1 MTEREYLNK
10 VIALAQNDEEMTNE
24 TNARIAKLDAK
35 NAKRKTTQTKVQ
47 KENEPIAQAILA
59 ALANGAMISTD
70 LASAIGQTVPKTNG
84 VAGTLVNDGK
94 ITKAKV
100 KVKGKGEQTEYTLV
114 VEVSAEDTDTAEIA
128 E

>member
-10 VIALAQNDEEMTNE
+10 VIALAQNDEEMMNE

-114 VEVSAEDTDTAEIA
+114 VEVSAEDTDTAEDA